1 MALFQLLPRS
11 LINTDDHQAVVDLRL
26 KDGKGSI
33 LKIFIGAR
41 VQGWSGGEYQFYQGR
56 LGTGRLCLGMSWT
69 PFEISHTL
77 IHFFLRSK

>member
-1 MALFQLLPRS
+1 MASLYLFPRS

-41 VQGWSGGEYQFYQGR
+41 VQGWSGGAF
-56 LGTGRLCLGMSWT
+56 
-69 PFEISHTL
+69 PISTRGDSRHREAAFGHVMDT
-77 IHFFLRSK
+77 F